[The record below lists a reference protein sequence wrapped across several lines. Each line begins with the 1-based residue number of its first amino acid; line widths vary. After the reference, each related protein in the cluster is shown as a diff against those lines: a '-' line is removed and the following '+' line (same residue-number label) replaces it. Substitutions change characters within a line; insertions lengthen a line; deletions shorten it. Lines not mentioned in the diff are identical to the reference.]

1 MWPPPSFHFLAAPQS
16 TDTLLTPKN
25 HRIMAKIVG
34 VSGTMYGK
42 AAGFVYYKGED
53 GLTNFRAYQPKVA
66 NPRTDLQIL
75 QRAKMNTVGQFSALC
90 PAALLSPLGKGTK
103 RKNRSAFSRNL
114 LYKATAEL
122 VEGGAK
128 ASIAPEDV
136 IFSKGSQQLLTEAS
150 TPVVDESSVSV
161 TLTPNIP
168 TELLGR
174 YGERIVVAILDAAT
188 NEQYDAVIFKDT
200 TIETNTAQTVDLDI
214 SGVPL
219 QQGQT
224 VVVWRM
230 AFRLAAA
237 AAGLSGDGIHIGTD
251 GITATIGSS
260 STRITVDE
268 WGRTVH
274 VATVPFAAGV

>member
-1 MWPPPSFHFLAAPQS
+1 
-16 TDTLLTPKN
+16 
-25 HRIMAKIVG
+25 MAKFTGLVG
-34 VSGTMYGK
+34 TGSGK
-42 AAGFVYYKGED
+42 AGNFVFSKGED
-53 GLTNFRAYQPKVA
+53 GQTIARAYQPKVA
-66 NPRTDLQIL
+66 NPRTDLQIM

-90 PAALLSPLGKGTK
+90 PAALLAPIGKGTK

-114 LYKATAEL
+114 LVKANAKL

-128 ASIAPEDV
+128 AYFSPEDV
-136 IFSKGSQQLLTEAS
+136 VFSMGSQQLLTEAS
-150 TPVVDESSVSV
+150 TPVVVENSVSV

-174 YGERIVVAILDAAT
+174 YGERIVVAILDAST
-188 NEQYDAVIFKDT
+188 NDQYDAVIYKDV
-200 TIETNTAQTVDLDI
+200 TIDTNTAQTVQLDI
-214 SGVPL
+214 RGVAL
-219 QQGQT
+219 EQGQT

-237 AAGLSGDGIHIGTD
+237 SAGLAGDGIHISSD
-251 GITATIGSS
+251 GISASIGSS

-274 VATVPFAAGV
+274 VATVPFVAGS

>member
-1 MWPPPSFHFLAAPQS
+1 
-16 TDTLLTPKN
+16 
-25 HRIMAKIVG
+25 MAKFIGLVG
-34 VSGTMYGK
+34 SGSGK
-42 AAGFVYYKGED
+42 AGNFVFSKGED
-53 GLTNFRAYQPKVA
+53 GTTIARAYQPKVS

-90 PAALLSPLGKGTK
+90 PAALLAPLGKGTK
-103 RKNRSAFSRNL
+103 RNNRSAFSRNL

-122 VEGGAK
+122 VDGGAK
-128 ASIAPEDV
+128 AAIAPKDV

-150 TPVVDESSVSV
+150 TPVVDENSVSV

-174 YGERIVVAILDAAT
+174 YGERIVVAILDAST
-188 NEQYDAVIFKDT
+188 NEQYDAVLYKDT

-274 VATVPFAAGV
+274 VATVPFTTGG